1 MTNDWNGQI
10 ETSLFNL
17 KATLPNEYPNMIKS
31 LNYFFS
37 DKRIDSEILPGT
49 RQQIILSNGRQ
60 HTFDE
65 LSSGEHQILIML
77 FTIQRWL
84 KPGGIVLIDEPDLHL
99 HPSVTAPLL
108 AAIENIVTNK
118 KGQLILTSHSTE
130 VWQRYEKFGSR
141 IDLTLLKGSVN
152 VEN

>member
-1 MTNDWNGQI
+1 M
-10 ETSLFNL
+10 
-17 KATLPNEYPNMIKS
+17 
-31 LNYFFS
+31 
-37 DKRIDSEILPGT
+37 
-49 RQQIILSNGRQ
+49 LSNGRQ

-99 HPSVTAPLL
+99 HPSVIAPLL

>member
-1 MTNDWNGQI
+1 MIKWQI

-37 DKRIDSEILPGT
+37 DKRIDSEIFQVHVNRLFYQMEGNIRLMSKFWRT
-49 RQQIILSNGRQ
+49 SN
-60 HTFDE
+60 TYYVIYNPT
-65 LSSGEHQILIML
+65 LA
-77 FTIQRWL
+77 

-99 HPSVTAPLL
+99 HPSVIAPLL

-141 IDLTLLKGSVN
+141 IDLLLLKESVN